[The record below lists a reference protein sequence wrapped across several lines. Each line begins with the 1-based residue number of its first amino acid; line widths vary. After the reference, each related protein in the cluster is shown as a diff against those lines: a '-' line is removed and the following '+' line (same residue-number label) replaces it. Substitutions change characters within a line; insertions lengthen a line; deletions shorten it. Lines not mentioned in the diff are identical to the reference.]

1 MKNANVIWRTA
12 LFAMLSMTMLFAF
25 CATANAAENT
35 AYIYVNS
42 ASGSDQ
48 NNGSS
53 PEKAVKTLNRAM
65 LSVVTSKADRAV
77 IVLTDAYTLSQMHT
91 EIAHEI
97 PITYT
102 TNDGKVD
109 YGAKGAK
116 LCFGNA
122 LRFILNGDS
131 TFENITIEYSGTL
144 NFVAQYNPITFGKG
158 VVTKR
163 TDSDACRVYV
173 VGGWQNPNT
182 GKNVTLDS
190 HITIESGDFYIV
202 VGGTRQSGDGKDLTF
217 TGTHHITVNGG
228 EIDMLYG
235 GSMINHKSQNAVI
248 TVNGG
253 SIDALY
259 LSGDEDRILQGTA
272 DVVLAGGEIGHVFA
286 NNVIRDLTVSLLGS
300 KVENMSVSYTTT
312 AIDTLRRNAN
322 RPKTLRYNAFHYSAD
337 EIASYTGFTAVQNET
352 VVYTKAGASGSGFG
366 ESDPASFENAMQVA
380 AKTGGTVKVIGT
392 IRLQNYTEPTHSG
405 KITIS
410 GDTVVIGGTY
420 TFAGETCFA
429 DVTLG
434 GSGTLDASA
443 GVFGTAGGIKLASDA
458 DLLIK
463 GSASLADGTFS
474 EIRDAKNVSVSGA
487 TVKTIIGGNTATNV
501 EVIGGSIGT
510 LKTTD
515 TSIRSFALSV
525 FGGKID
531 KVIFRNVTGSLTC
544 SLFGGSISACA
555 TEGTNVKGKLTTDE
569 SKYSLQSLG
578 VAASLFTISK
588 EAVFFLCDGAT
599 GSGANAYDA
608 SSSLAAAYAAL
619 KENGGTLVICGPYT
633 LKTSTAG
640 FKNGKPVTITSSYN
654 GVDYAKENGAELILQ
669 TNFFCGGDTEIRDIT
684 LTADGRYLSIYG
696 NCHKLVLGENI
707 TVNKH
712 ETSGTYLSVMGANQ
726 SAIQGKA
733 TDLTVKSGTWQRV
746 RGGTAANGSRNLTV
760 NLRIEGGE
768 FMEYLTLGSSAS
780 HSGDI
785 HAVIKGGRF
794 YQGIYA
800 ASLSN
805 AEHYFDSK
813 VSLLIEGGTF
823 YGNIAPAHATLWQ
836 YLGSYSGS
844 FDVAIKGGNF
854 DHLTELVGTDR
865 IQGMTSSLQV
875 AKNIDLDA
883 PVSGTMTFTNPI
895 RTNGA
900 DPWLFYLDGY
910 YYYTATTGS
919 TLGIARATNIGDLK
933 YAEYVTVYDPED
945 GKMWSRNLWSP
956 EIHYYSDEE
965 IGEGNGGWYCY
976 IACDNGDNVYHRMY
990 VIKCLDGNDLFGRWG
1005 NPVTGEVNVPQKIE
1019 AKDIPGFAD
1028 TWAAGQTDIRIHGK
1042 LYMMYVTERGRYT
1055 PSDEFYQTIN
1065 LVEMTNPWT
1074 IVGQSAVIC
1083 KSEYEWEKGGAS
1095 KNAPEVVEGGTAVYA
1110 EDGTVYIVYS
1120 GSGYWTTEYQLGQLK
1135 YLGGDPLDIR
1145 NWEKRPTSILRKSDE
1160 INGCGHASYVQD
1172 TAGQNWICY
1181 HAYIGKDTSSGR
1193 YAFVEPYFADKNG
1206 VVIAD
1211 GSEHPAP
1218 INTVY
1223 ETALNPLPL
1232 AEKISG
1238 FDSLTQSGSA
1248 SVTLKMTLGKT
1259 DYTLNG
1265 VTKTMDVA
1273 PIIANDRTMLP
1284 VRYVGE
1290 ALGATILWD
1299 GATSTATLKTAD
1311 TEIKITVGAS
1321 EALVNG
1327 QAVQLDSPA
1336 FIENSRTYMPVRF
1349 VAETLGATVIWD
1361 GVTSTAT
1368 ITK

>member
-1 MKNANVIWRTA
+1 MRFSSLMPRIGLLVLLSA
-12 LFAMLSMTMLFAF
+12 LFFSGLCVSAH
-25 CATANAAENT
+25 AAET
-35 AYIYVNS
+35 ERYVYVS
-42 ASGSDQ
+42 ASSGNDQ
-48 NNGSS
+48 NNGST
-53 PEKAVKTLNRAM
+53 AAQAFKTLNRAM
-65 LSVVTSKADRAV
+65 LSANTPGADRVV
-77 IVLTDAYTLSQMHT
+77 IVITDTYSLSQTHT
-91 EIAHEI
+91 EIAHKV

-102 TNDGKVD
+102 TSDGKVD
-109 YGAKGAK
+109 YGARGAK
-116 LCFGNA
+116 LKFGNA
-122 LRFILNGDS
+122 LRFILGGDS
-131 TFENITIEYSGTL
+131 TFENIKIEYSGTL
-144 NFVAQYNPITFGKG
+144 NFVAQYNPIAFGKG
-158 VVTKR
+158 VVTAR
-163 TDSDACRVYV
+163 TDSDSSGAYI
-173 VGGWQNPNT
+173 VGGWQSPDANKAVN
-182 GKNVTLDS
+182 LDS
-190 HITIESGDFYIV
+190 HITIESGNFYLV
-202 VGGTRQSGDGKDLTF
+202 VGGSRQGTDLTF
-217 TGTHHITVNGG
+217 TGTHHVTVNGG
-228 EIDMLYG
+228 EINTLYG
-235 GSMINHKSQNAVI
+235 GSAVNHKNQNAVI

-259 LSGDEDRILQGTA
+259 LNGDEDRILQGTA
-272 DVVLAGGEIGHVFA
+272 DVVLAGGELGHVVA

-300 KVENMSVSYTTT
+300 KVEKMSVSYTTT

-322 RPKTLRYNAFHYSAD
+322 RPKTLRYNAIYYSAD
-337 EIASYTGFTAVQNET
+337 EIASYTGFTEVQNET
-352 VVYTKAGASGSGFG
+352 VVYTKDGASGSGFS
-366 ESDPASFENAMQVA
+366 ESDPASLENAMQIA
-380 AKTGGTVKVIGT
+380 AKVGGTVKVIGA
-392 IRLQNYTEPTHSG
+392 IRLQNYTEPAHSG
-405 KITIS
+405 KITLSGGSVEIS
-410 GDTVVIGGTY
+410 GTY
-420 TFAGETCFA
+420 TFTGETCFS
-429 DVTLG
+429 DTTLG

-443 GVFGTAGGIKLASDA
+443 GVFATTDSIKLASGTA
-458 DLLIK
+458 LLIK
-463 GSASLADGTFS
+463 GSASLGGGSFA
-474 EIRDAKNVSVSGA
+474 EIRDAKTVSVDGA
-487 TVKTIIGGNTATNV
+487 TVGKITGGTAETNIEIV
-501 EVIGGSIGT
+501 SGSIGT

-515 TSIRSFALSV
+515 TSIKSFILSV
-525 FGGKID
+525 FGGSID
-531 KVIFRNVTGSLTC
+531 KVVFRSVTESLSC
-544 SLFGGSISACA
+544 SLFGGSIAAC
-555 TEGTNVKGKLTTDE
+555 TQEETNVHGKLFLDAE
-569 SKYSLQSLG
+569 KYSASSLG
-578 VAASLFTISK
+578 DAASLFTVSK
-588 EAVFFLCDGAT
+588 ETVFFLRDGAT
-599 GSGANAYDA
+599 GSGKRAQDA
-608 SSSLAAAYAAL
+608 SSSLSAAYAAL

-640 FKNGKPVTITSSYN
+640 FKNEKPITITSSYN
-654 GVDYAKENGAELILQ
+654 GVDYAKKNGAELIFQ
-669 TNFFCGGDTEIRDIT
+669 TNFFCGGDTQFRDIT

-696 NCHKLVLGENI
+696 NCHTLVLGESI
-707 TVNKH
+707 TANKH
-712 ETSGTYLSVMGANQ
+712 AASNTYLSVMGANQ

-733 TDLTVKSGTWQRV
+733 TDLTIKSGTWQRV
-746 RGGTAANGSRNLTV
+746 RGGTAANGSRDLTV
-760 NLRIEGGE
+760 NLVIEGGE
-768 FMEYLTLGSSAS
+768 FMEPLTLGSSAS

-785 HAVIKGGRF
+785 HAVIRGGTL

-800 ASLSN
+800 SALTNAS
-805 AEHYFDSK
+805 HYFDSK

-823 YGNIAPAHATLWQ
+823 YGNIAPARATLWQ
-836 YLGSYSGS
+836 FLGSYSGS
-844 FDVAIKGGNF
+844 FDVAIQGGNF

-865 IQGMTSSLQV
+865 LQGMTSSLQV

-895 RTNGA
+895 RANGA

-965 IGEGNGGWYCY
+965 IGKGNGGWYCY

-990 VIKCLDGNDLFGRWG
+990 VIKCLDGNNLFGRWG

-1028 TWAAGQTDIRIHGK
+1028 TWAAGQTDIRIGGK

-1110 EDGTVYIVYS
+1110 EDGTIYIVYS

-1135 YLGGDPLDIR
+1135 YLGGDPLDIH

-1193 YAFVEPYFADKNG
+1193 YAFVEPYYADKNG

-1218 INTVY
+1218 IDTVY
-1223 ETALNPLPL
+1223 EVALNPKPL
-1232 AEKISG
+1232 SEKIGG
-1238 FDSLTQSGSA
+1238 FDSITESKAA

-1259 DYTLNG
+1259 EYTVNG
-1265 VTKTMDVA
+1265 ETKTMDIA
-1273 PIIANDRTMLP
+1273 PIIRNSRTMLP
-1284 VRYVGE
+1284 VRYVAE
-1290 ALGATILWD
+1290 ALGAEIGWD
-1299 GATSTATLKTAD
+1299 GAISTATLKTAD
-1311 TEIKITVGAS
+1311 TEIKITLGAA
-1321 EALVNG
+1321 EAVVNG
-1327 QAVQLDSPA
+1327 QAVKLDSPA

-1349 VAETLGATVIWD
+1349 VAETLGATVAWD
-1361 GVTSTAT
+1361 GATSTAT